1 MKLLALLLVI
11 AVDAKLLR
19 RSLSRGSYTVPLKL
33 ATARPRRAN
42 QAHVSLI
49 STELSQNSK
58 AWQSEG
64 FRTLSSMRA
73 QAQQLHALQ
82 YYGEVHVGTPPQR
95 FTVIFDTGSGQLMLP
110 SARCTSE
117 ACKKHEQFAS
127 LKSSTATPIGWA
139 DQPLQKA
146 RDDFDRDTT
155 VVSFAAGDAVGQF
168 VRDKVCVGS
177 ACAYADFVEM
187 TEESKD
193 PFEAAEWDGVLG
205 LAQSLSDHVEFNI
218 VQNLLK
224 GGLSS
229 GTMKKPVFAVYLGRQ
244 VEDDAEI
251 TFGDYH
257 DNRMASS
264 LHWVNVSQEG
274 YWQFQFDDIIVD
286 GKPTGL
292 CSKHGERGC
301 QGVLDTGSSLL
312 MGPKKD
318 LDAILEL
325 LTFQG
330 GTQMPCATSAHFPKL
345 GFQIGSHTFEMEADE
360 YMDRSD
366 PEHSDGLGN
375 CCAHLMPVGDTGRGA
390 IFVLGMPFL
399 RAFYTVYDVE
409 AKRIGIAKAKHQSK
423 QAVGDDSDVRLRLV
437 SLRPSAA
444 HRPRGDGQARRGSE

>member
-1 MKLLALLLVI
+1 
-11 AVDAKLLR
+11 
-19 RSLSRGSYTVPLKL
+19 
-33 ATARPRRAN
+33 
-42 QAHVSLI
+42 
-49 STELSQNSK
+49 
-58 AWQSEG
+58 
-64 FRTLSSMRA
+64 
-73 QAQQLHALQ
+73 
-82 YYGEVHVGTPPQR
+82 
-95 FTVIFDTGSGQLMLP
+95 
-110 SARCTSE
+110 
-117 ACKKHEQFAS
+117 
-127 LKSSTATPIGWA
+127 
-139 DQPLQKA
+139 
-146 RDDFDRDTT
+146 
-155 VVSFAAGDAVGQF
+155 VSFAAGDAVGQF

-375 CCAHLMPVGDTGRGA
+375 CWAHLMPVGDTGRGA